1 MSIIIVKRIISRIGL
16 ITPARLL
23 SAGDVI
29 GEISREIRTSS
40 RCGKLGDHSSEN
52 VAHSERTLSR
62 DFDMLES
69 ALFRIRCGI
78 VSRDLTK
85 GVEVD
90 FVPNEN
96 DSTTFDSSLYLANP
110 AFCLVQ
116 TFGRSDIVDNYGG
129 RRTSVVHW
137 GQTAVAFLA
146 GGVPDIE
153 RNLSPFM

>member
-1 MSIIIVKRIISRIGL
+1 MQV
-16 ITPARLL
+16 
-23 SAGDVI
+23 
-29 GEISREIRTSS
+29 SREILTSFG
-40 RCGKLGDHSSEN
+40 CGKLGENFSEN

-78 VSRDLTK
+78 LSRYLSK
-85 GVEVD
+85 RGEVD

-116 TFGRSDIVDNYGG
+116 TFGRSDIVDNYSG
-129 RRTSVVHW
+129 RSSSIVHW
-137 GQTAVAFLA
+137 GQAAVAFLA
-146 GGVPDIE
+146 GGVPDVE
-153 RNLSPFM
+153 RNLSAFM